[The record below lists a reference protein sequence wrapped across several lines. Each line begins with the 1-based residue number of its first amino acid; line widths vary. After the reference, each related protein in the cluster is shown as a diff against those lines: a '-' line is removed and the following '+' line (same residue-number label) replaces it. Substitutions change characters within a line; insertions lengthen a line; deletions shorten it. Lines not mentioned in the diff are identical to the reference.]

1 MPSVPQAVLFLI
13 KLNWLLLSRGLI
25 YLFLQRGCCP
35 LGAALLRFLQT
46 EGTEHGLKAI
56 KKEHIHNEKGSLPTP
71 YEVAFHSE
79 QKCSKLG
86 PFKEKKINSAIP

>member
-1 MPSVPQAVLFLI
+1 M
-13 KLNWLLLSRGLI
+13 
-25 YLFLQRGCCP
+25 
-35 LGAALLRFLQT
+35 GAALLRFLQT

-71 YEVAFHSE
+71 CEDAFHSE

-86 PFKEKKINSAIP
+86 PFKEKN